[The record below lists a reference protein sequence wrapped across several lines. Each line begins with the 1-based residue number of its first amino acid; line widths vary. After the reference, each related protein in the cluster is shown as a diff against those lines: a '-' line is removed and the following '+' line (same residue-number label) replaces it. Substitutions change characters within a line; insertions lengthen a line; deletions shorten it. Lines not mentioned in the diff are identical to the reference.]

1 MTGSDDLTATD
12 PNKVDAIKL
21 SLMLADLRLP
31 TINQLWKSFAKRA
44 DAEGWTAARF
54 LAALAEHELAER
66 DRRRIER
73 HLREARLLP
82 GKSLAS
88 FDFKAV
94 PMLAKAQVMALAAGD
109 GWLNQGANCLVFGP
123 PGAGKSHLASAIGLA
138 LVENGYRVL
147 FTRTTDLVQRLQV
160 ARRELA
166 LESQLARLDTATA
179 RARENYRCTITASC
193 KLGQINHT
201 DLRRTTSITVPFVD
215 LDDVQNCRGVL
226 TRGMCRPTR
235 IVVRVSYART
245 EEAEGATLN
254 FWVTLS
260 EPFPETVTLRYRT
273 SDESATA
280 GLDYLT
286 TAGVL
291 AFAPGET
298 SKIVSVPVLDDD
310 LDEWPETVE
319 LWISDPNVPE
329 ATMPGWPGIG
339 TIVNSD
345 SMPKAW
351 IARFGRTVADQVLD
365 AVDDRMQAQPAPGVE
380 ARLAGQRIG
389 SGPAFSAGLQGDPMS
404 GEADASGLVRPM
416 SGRELLPG
424 TSFSLTAETHG
435 EGFVSIWGRGAAT
448 RFSGRDVVSAEAG
461 GDVAVDGEGDE
472 RHVGRGLDA
481 RALEDRAGGHAQ
493 PGRWRLPG

>member
-147 FTRTTDLVQRLQV
+147 FTRTTDLVQHLQV

-166 LESQLARLDTATA
+166 LESQLARLD
-179 RARENYRCTITASC
+179 
-193 KLGQINHT
+193 
-201 DLRRTTSITVPFVD
+201 
-215 LDDVQNCRGVL
+215 
-226 TRGMCRPTR
+226 
-235 IVVRVSYART
+235 
-245 EEAEGATLN
+245 
-254 FWVTLS
+254 
-260 EPFPETVTLRYRT
+260 RYRT
-273 SDESATA
+273 DRSCGRSATICVCRAATINETRALAIPYRARNHAPAA
-280 GLDYLT
+280 GAGNLT
-286 TAGVL
+286 L
-291 AFAPGET
+291 
-298 SKIVSVPVLDDD
+298 ID
-310 LDEWPETVE
+310 
-319 LWISDPNVPE
+319 
-329 ATMPGWPGIG
+329 
-339 TIVNSD
+339 
-345 SMPKAW
+345 
-351 IARFGRTVADQVLD
+351 
-365 AVDDRMQAQPAPGVE
+365 
-380 ARLAGQRIG
+380 ARLSSRSSRYTGVPGSSGRPTILLSAMRCG
-389 SGPAFSAGLQGDPMS
+389 SGSTPAC
-404 GEADASGLVRPM
+404 
-416 SGRELLPG
+416 
-424 TSFSLTAETHG
+424 
-435 EGFVSIWGRGAAT
+435 AA
-448 RFSGRDVVSAEAG
+448 RRS
-461 GDVAVDGEGDE
+461 
-472 RHVGRGLDA
+472 
-481 RALEDRAGGHAQ
+481 
-493 PGRWRLPG
+493 